1 MKKFRVA
8 LMLLLLLYCFLL
20 AQILVL
26 KNLPVV
32 RFAGLILN
40 LGGTQ
45 NGPANLIPFR
55 SILPYVLGERG
66 LLSAILNLGGNIGLL
81 IPIGFMVPF
90 LRSKISWPEMFF
102 LSFISGFSIELTQ
115 AVFRLGIFDVDD
127 LLLNGLGVLVGY
139 ALFRA
144 FIHRVTS

>member
-1 MKKFRVA
+1 MKKIIIS
-8 LMLLLLLYCFLL
+8 LILLLYIFLL

-26 KNLPVV
+26 KNLPVI